1 MKQPQKQKYSKQ
13 SKKHTV
19 HVPNLLS
26 DMFPFDEKPFIE
38 LDELSSQIAT
48 LVHCLIS
55 ANQRKMS
62 VKINSGMKCMASYL
76 SLKKTKYTF
85 YNASMSIENFI
96 DILLKSKRSN
106 IKWKFII
113 ERKFYNWQFVT
124 DN

>member
-1 MKQPQKQKYSKQ
+1 M
-13 SKKHTV
+13 
-19 HVPNLLS
+19 
-26 DMFPFDEKPFIE
+26 
-38 LDELSSQIAT
+38 
-48 LVHCLIS
+48 VHCLIS
-55 ANQRKMS
+55 SNQRKMS
-62 VKINSGMKCMASYL
+62 VKINSGMKCMVSYL

>member
-1 MKQPQKQKYSKQ
+1 M
-13 SKKHTV
+13 
-19 HVPNLLS
+19 
-26 DMFPFDEKPFIE
+26 
-38 LDELSSQIAT
+38 
-48 LVHCLIS
+48 VHCLIS
-55 ANQRKMS
+55 SNQRKMS
-62 VKINSGMKCMASYL
+62 VKINSGMKCMSSYL